1 MAKYK
6 NLYNSSKK
14 KKNNKNNEKNK
25 SKINLE
31 DTIRIRTDDIRLND
45 ADTLDTSFLEGR
57 IDKKIKK
64 NKIRKENILNSAG
77 KKKLNLK
84 PFRFI
89 FFGISFLLIF
99 VFLIIIIMNNSFFE
113 TKSNKFDKNIEDVS
127 IKIDNNYLFVGDYSI
142 NRINFDNYDYH
153 YVKSSDDDM
162 TTIDLVNNLHDRIYK
177 YNPSHI
183 FICIGINDLN
193 DDKSIEEIID
203 NISKIISG
211 IKDNRPVAKIYIE
224 SLYPINKD
232 VDDYDSDILSKDVD
246 NDKIVSLNER
256 IKDLTIEKKVNY
268 IDMYSLLVDNDK
280 LDSNYTDN
288 GIYLN
293 KKGNEVVKKKINEII
308 G

>member
-127 IKIDNNYLFVGDYSI
+127 IKIDNNYLFVGDY
-142 NRINFDNYDYH
+142 NTNKLDFKDFH
-153 YVKSSDDDM
+153 YVKSSDDNM
-162 TTIDLVNNLHDRIYK
+162 TSSDLFNHIKERIYC

-183 FICIGINDLN
+183 FINIGINDLADN
-193 DDKSIEEIID
+193 KSNNEIIE
-203 NISKIISG
+203 NLSKIIEG